1 MTAQRVGGCTPFGQV
16 GGKGLPNGVAGG
28 GFVEGLCG
36 DMVSDPQRGTGHMDH
51 ASH

>member
-28 GFVEGLCG
+28 GFVEGFCT
-36 DMVSDPQRGTGHMDH
+36 DMVSDPKRRTGQMDPG
-51 ASH
+51 SH